1 MQPTPFLCSL
11 PDYKP
16 SRAAK
21 QAYKKIDDV
30 LKGTH
35 KIAGLLAF
43 GAMYN
48 MLAGRE
54 PHGIIFPD
62 GAIKFLTNGQTAETI
77 TAYDFNMLTDSF
89 KSLNKIQRA
98 MIEKIVFKAME
109 YQQITDDDH
118 KILRCIYSSVR

>member
-1 MQPTPFLCSL
+1 MQPTSFLCAL
-11 PDYKP
+11 PNYKP
-16 SRAAK
+16 SPAALS
-21 QAYKKIDDV
+21 AYKKIDDT

-62 GAIKFLTNGQTAETI
+62 GAIKFLANGQTAETI
-77 TAYDFNMLTDSF
+77 TTYNFNMLADSF
-89 KSLNKIQRA
+89 KGLNKIQKA
-98 MIEKIVFKAME
+98 MIEQITFKTME
-109 YQQITDDDH
+109 YQQITNDDH
-118 KILRCIYSSVR
+118 KILRCIYNSVR